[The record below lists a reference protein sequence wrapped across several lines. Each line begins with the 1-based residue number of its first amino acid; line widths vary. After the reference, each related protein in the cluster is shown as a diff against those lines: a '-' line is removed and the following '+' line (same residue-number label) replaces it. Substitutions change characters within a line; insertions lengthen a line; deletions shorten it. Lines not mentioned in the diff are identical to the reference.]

1 MSPNALLRPVLQ
13 DYILPTHTY
22 GRTGGD
28 RVFRAIAGAV
38 RAAAGRHAESAAPS
52 GFTLIDGSTAKRL
65 ERQPASARFL
75 PRRGSVAG
83 EDGRGAGPAGAAGE
97 IRLRAGTGHGELDG
111 LQSVVEAF
119 DPTLGASLRKSRAK
133 MLYQLGKAEAKV
145 ARESMRRSGRAE
157 ADAGPLVTELF
168 PDKHLQERYSVPPF
182 ARHGFE
188 LFDTIDAN
196 VHTGSSGS
204 YTASCLNH
212 ATQSGET
219 ASPRKVQ
226 LGFQLA
232 QFRWPE
238 IIRLTRSAGFDWA
251 FIDAEHGNSTKP
263 SNT

>member
-1 MSPNALLRPVLQ
+1 MLQ

-22 GRTGGD
+22 VGGP
-28 RVFRAIAGAV
+28 AEIAYFAQSQVLYERLLGGMPNLLH
-38 RAAAGRHAESAAPS
+38 RS

-65 ERQPASARFL
+65 ERYSLHLPDFFHGEEALRRRW
-75 PRRGSVAG
+75 PRRWPRRSC
-83 EDGRGAGPAGAAGE
+83 GRNSA
-97 IRLRAGTGHGELDG
+97 RAGTGHGELDG

-168 PDKHLQERYSVPPF
+168 PDKHLQERYYSVLPF
-182 ARHGFE
+182 LARHGFE
-188 LFDTIDAN
+188 LFDTIYAN
-196 VHTGSSGS
+196 VPGLSGS

-219 ASPRKVQ
+219 SPRRGKVQ
-226 LGFQLA
+226 LGFFNWLN
-232 QFRWPE
+232 
-238 IIRLTRSAGFDWA
+238 SAGPRSFA
-251 FIDAEHGNSTKP
+251 
-263 SNT
+263 